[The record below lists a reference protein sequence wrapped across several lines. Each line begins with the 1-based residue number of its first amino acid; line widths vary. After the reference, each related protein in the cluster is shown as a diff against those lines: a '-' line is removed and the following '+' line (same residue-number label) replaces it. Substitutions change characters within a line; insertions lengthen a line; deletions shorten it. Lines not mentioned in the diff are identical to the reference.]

1 MVRRLGIALAALLAA
16 VLTIRASNGL
26 LAAPT
31 PGAEA
36 EIRAVLAMQTEAWN
50 RGDIDGFMMGYWKSD
65 ETMFVSAKGVTRGW
79 REVLERYRRAYPDQ
93 KAMGRLSFSNLE
105 IHVLCADAAYAIGE
119 FHLQREKDQPSG
131 VFTLSFKKFQEG
143 WRIIAD
149 HTTQFPPPGDTK
161 R

>member
-1 MVRRLGIALAALLAA
+1 
-16 VLTIRASNGL
+16 
-26 LAAPT
+26 
-31 PGAEA
+31 
-36 EIRAVLAMQTEAWN
+36 
-50 RGDIDGFMMGYWKSD
+50 
-65 ETMFVSAKGVTRGW
+65 MFVSAKGVTRGW

-149 HTTQFPPPGDTK
+149 HTTQFSPPGDAEG
-161 R
+161 